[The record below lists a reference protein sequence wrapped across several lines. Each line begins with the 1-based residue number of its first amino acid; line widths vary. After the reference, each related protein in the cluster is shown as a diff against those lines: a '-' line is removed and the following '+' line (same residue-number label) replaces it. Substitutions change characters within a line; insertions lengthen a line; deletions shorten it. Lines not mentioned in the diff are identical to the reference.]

1 MIIKKL
7 EDATV
12 VDNAHHCDVRNLYSK
27 EALSVTVITL
37 QPGKSLKKHITP
49 VDVAF
54 YVLAGEG
61 VVEVG
66 DEQELVGSGVLV
78 ESPKGVMHC
87 WHNRSGDLFRFM
99 VIKAPRP
106 TEKTTFLEG

>member
-12 VDNAHHCDVRNLYSK
+12 VDDAHHCDVRNLYSK
-27 EALSVTVITL
+27 ETLSVTVITL
-37 QPGKSLKKHITP
+37 EPGKSLKKHITP

-54 YVLAGEG
+54 CVLAGEG
-61 VVEVG
+61 VVEIG
-66 DEQELVGSGVLV
+66 DEQMPVGSGTLV
-78 ESPKGVMHC
+78 ESPKGIVHC
-87 WHNRSGDLFRFM
+87 WHNRSRDLLRFM

-106 TEKTTFLEG
+106 IEATVFMED